1 MNYELAKELKEAGFP
16 QNERTYYWEKCQGH
30 EGELVI
36 STAEWHDGWTNEFGD
51 CHALSETALCAAPTL
66 PELIEACGDY
76 FALWKSSFD
85 GQWHSSFSISG
96 TGYEDTFIDNDYHCP
111 KASGATPEEAVARLY
126 LQLKRASVK

>member
-66 PELIEACGDY
+66 PELIEACGED
-76 FALWKSSFD
+76 FHQIARIV
-85 GQWHSSFSISG
+85 HTREARSG
-96 TGYEDTFIDNDYHCP
+96 MRWQ
-111 KASGATPEEAVARLY
+111 ASAKKTKTTRHVTNGATPEEAVARLW
-126 LQLKRASVK
+126 LALHAKK